1 MKTIIFISM
10 GLFYV
15 LPSYC
20 QTPSISG
27 KPEQEIIKLM
37 NDWMIAVMKRDANTL
52 NKIVAPEFKL
62 AEANKAAF
70 DKPVVTRE
78 TWMMNG
84 IQHLKVDSV
93 HYYKMHVDI
102 IDNVAV
108 VKSTFYWSGSFRGKP
123 FIDSTSVLVDTWLK
137 RKAGWQVVSRLRV
150 DEPPMQK

>member
-1 MKTIIFISM
+1 MKTIVFLCM
-10 GLFYV
+10 GLFSG

-20 QTPSISG
+20 QTPSSSS
-27 KPEQEIIKLM
+27 KPEQLIIKLM

-62 AEANKAAF
+62 DAANKADF
-70 DKPVVTRE
+70 DRPVVTRE
-78 TWMMNG
+78 TWMANG
-84 IQHLKVDSV
+84 QHLKVDSV
-93 HYYKMHVDI
+93 HYYKMKVDV

-123 FIDSTSVLVDTWLK
+123 FIDSTNVLVDTWLK